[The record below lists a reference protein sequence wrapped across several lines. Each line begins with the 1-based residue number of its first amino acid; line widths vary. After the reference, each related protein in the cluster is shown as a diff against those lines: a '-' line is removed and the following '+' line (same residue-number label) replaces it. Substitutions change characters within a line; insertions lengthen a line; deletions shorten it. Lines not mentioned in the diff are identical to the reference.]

1 MADFKFDKPFMKV
14 FGKLNDALDELINDI
29 RHFKVSD
36 YEYGVCNSSYK
47 MRYISSQNVVDYID
61 MLARAFEKRMIE
73 TPGDIERFSVEAAKR
88 MIEDNESDSFASA
101 MPLGYTQDP
110 ATYENLSD
118 ILVGLR
124 NDCFNKSCYSQFDMT
139 QRHNEAMRDLQT
151 IVDLKFYTSMKS
163 LVNGL
168 PGVLK
173 SKGVIANSKGDISD
187 ILRESIEE
195 FIIFAYSV
203 NIITLSQIRDY
214 IVPIQTYEFV
224 EDENKNV
231 ITECSIMKTVDTDLK
246 LNLPYSINIRNLAL
260 SDNSMG
266 FKELRKAI
274 EYITRNPASPVAT
287 LLLQFLSKEKL
298 DDITSRTCDD
308 LRTVDRLIKNDRCFC
323 DCGSKEIQLGPNFKD
338 QLFDI
343 AYENQFIDG
352 SYRRGRQFH
361 GKATP
366 SPITDT
372 LNMVFKIFNGCG
384 CDLTTNEEIA
394 MNILRVSHAIK
405 HCAETYLNIA
415 NIDLLREVLA
425 IMGEIMTRDI
435 IMLVNNNTIVI
446 DYGKHRNETSGPP
459 SYLYTE
465 YFNFNENDD
474 DEFFMEDAT
483 NGTAPAAA
491 PPAPKPD
498 SAQSAQNAKPQ
509 GSNTAT
515 TNSATGKNKVEVT
528 YKNDKGEDKK
538 ATARFQRFLYWCRK
552 VLASIF
558 KKFNKDHAAEIKYV
572 SSHADLNK
580 KISEALAEGNGTFKI
595 NVNGLPQYKI
605 KLDEIKPQIAEAVDT
620 YLKPETDWDAAKF
633 EGMLYPVGKKNAQY
647 GPQIAKMANQNDKAV
662 AVSNMILYGQIEAP
676 QPHSG
681 PVTADIFNDLINNI
695 TNASNLVQKFVQE
708 DLVQPLANATEKV
721 QQKMN
726 IQIPDNADETNSK
739 AVQQKQR
746 AELIAKILTDTSNI
760 FATTSVNTLTKDFY
774 GISYETY
781 AKIVNAYKAQHKDD
795 QTQAQPAANNQAAA
809 TPAANTGG
817 ETPAATPAEG

>member
-29 RHFKVSD
+29 RHFKVSE

-47 MRYISSQNVVDYID
+47 MRYISSQNVVEYID

-88 MIEDNESDSFASA
+88 MIEENESDSFASA

-124 NDCFNKSCYSQFDMT
+124 NDCFNKSCYSQFDMS
-139 QRHNEAMRDLQT
+139 QRHNEALKDLQK

-214 IVPIQTYEFV
+214 IVPIQTYEFK

-231 ITECSIMKTVDTDLK
+231 ITECCLTKTCDTDLK

-260 SDNSMG
+260 SDNSTG

-274 EYITRNPASPVAT
+274 EYITRDPASPVAI
-287 LLLQFLSKEKL
+287 LLLQYLSKEKL
-298 DDITSRTCDD
+298 DDVTSRTCDD
-308 LRTVDRLIKNDRCFC
+308 MRTVDRLIKNDRCFC
-323 DCGSKEIQLGPNFKD
+323 DCATNKEIELGPNFKD

-352 SYRRGRQFH
+352 SYRRGKQFH

-405 HCAETYLNIA
+405 HCAETYFNIA
-415 NIDLLREVLA
+415 NIELLREVLA
-425 IMGEIMTRDI
+425 ILGEIMTRDI

-465 YFNFNENDD
+465 YFNFNEDD
-474 DEFFMEDAT
+474 DEFFMEVET

-498 SAQSAQNAKPQ
+498 SAQAAQNAKPQ

-528 YKNDKGEDKK
+528 YKNDKGEEKK
-538 ATARFQRFLYWCRK
+538 ATARFQRFKYWIRK
-552 VLASIF
+552 ILSSIF

-605 KLDEIKPQIAEAVDT
+605 QLDKIKPQITQTVDK
-620 YLKPETDWDAAKF
+620 YLDPKVQWDAAAF
-633 EGMLYPVGKKNAQY
+633 EGGLYPGENGA
-647 GPQIAKMANQNDKAV
+647 QIAKLANQNDKAV
-662 AVSNMILYGQIEAP
+662 AVSNMILYGQTTAP

-695 TNASNLVQKFVQE
+695 TNAANLVQKFVQE
-708 DLVQPLANATEKV
+708 DLVQPLTNATEKV
-721 QQKMN
+721 TQKMS
-726 IQIPDNADETNSK
+726 IQIPDNAADTNSE

-746 AELIAKILTDTSNI
+746 AELISKILTDTSNI

-795 QTQAQPAANNQAAA
+795 QAQPAAQTNNQAAA
-809 TPAANTGG
+809 TPAPANNNANAGG
-817 ETPAATPAEG
+817 TPVEGV

>member
-29 RHFKVSD
+29 RHFKVSE

-47 MRYISSQNVVDYID
+47 MRFISSQNVVDYID

-88 MIEDNESDSFASA
+88 MIEENESDSFASA

-139 QRHNEAMRDLQT
+139 QRHNEALRDLQK

-173 SKGVIANSKGDISD
+173 SNGIITNSKGDISE

-214 IVPIQTYEFV
+214 IVPIQTYEFK

-231 ITECSIMKTVDTDLK
+231 ITECCLTKTCDTDLK

-260 SDNSMG
+260 SDNSKG

-274 EYITRNPASPVAT
+274 EYITRDPASPVAT
-287 LLLQFLSKEKL
+287 LLLQYLSKEKL
-298 DDITSRTCDD
+298 DDITSRLCDD
-308 LRTVDRLIKNDRCFC
+308 MRTVDRLIKYNTYDPCINNNKA
-323 DCGSKEIQLGPNFKD
+323 DTETAIALGPNYKD
-338 QLFDI
+338 EI
-343 AYENQFIDG
+343 WSISYENQFIDG

-405 HCAETYLNIA
+405 QCAETYLNIE
-415 NIDLLREVLA
+415 NIELVREVLA

-465 YFNFNENDD
+465 YFNFDEDD
-474 DEFFMEDAT
+474 DMYFMEDVIP
-483 NGTAPAAA
+483 TAP
-491 PPAPKPD
+491 PTPKPD
-498 SAQSAQNAKPQ
+498 SAQTAQNAKPQ

-528 YKNDKGEDKK
+528 YKNDKGEEKK
-538 ATARFQRFLYWCRK
+538 ASARFQRLLYWIRK

-580 KISEALAEGNGTFKI
+580 KISEALADGNGTFKI

-605 KLDEIKPQIAEAVDT
+605 KLDEIKPQIAEAVKK
-620 YLKPETDWDAAKF
+620 YLNPKEEWKAAEF
-633 EGMLYPVGKKNAQY
+633 EGMLYPGKDGA
-647 GPQIAKMANQNDKAV
+647 QIAKLANQNDKAV
-662 AVSNMILYGQIEAP
+662 AVSNMILYGQTTAP

-695 TNASNLVQKFVQE
+695 TNAANLVQKFVQE
-708 DLVQPLANATEKV
+708 DLVQPLTNATSEV

-726 IQIPDNADETNSK
+726 IQIPDNAADTNSE

-746 AELIAKILTDTSNI
+746 AELISKILTDTSNI

-795 QTQAQPAANNQAAA
+795 QTQAQPAAQNAQTNNQPAAA
-809 TPAANTGG
+809 PTANPG
-817 ETPAATPAEG
+817 EGATEGA

>member
-1 MADFKFDKPFMKV
+1 
-14 FGKLNDALDELINDI
+14 
-29 RHFKVSD
+29 
-36 YEYGVCNSSYK
+36 
-47 MRYISSQNVVDYID
+47 
-61 MLARAFEKRMIE
+61 
-73 TPGDIERFSVEAAKR
+73 
-88 MIEDNESDSFASA
+88 
-101 MPLGYTQDP
+101 
-110 ATYENLSD
+110 
-118 ILVGLR
+118 
-124 NDCFNKSCYSQFDMT
+124 
-139 QRHNEAMRDLQT
+139 
-151 IVDLKFYTSMKS
+151 
-163 LVNGL
+163 
-168 PGVLK
+168 
-173 SKGVIANSKGDISD
+173 
-187 ILRESIEE
+187 
-195 FIIFAYSV
+195 
-203 NIITLSQIRDY
+203 
-214 IVPIQTYEFV
+214 
-224 EDENKNV
+224 
-231 ITECSIMKTVDTDLK
+231 
-246 LNLPYSINIRNLAL
+246 
-260 SDNSMG
+260 
-266 FKELRKAI
+266 
-274 EYITRNPASPVAT
+274 
-287 LLLQFLSKEKL
+287 
-298 DDITSRTCDD
+298 
-308 LRTVDRLIKNDRCFC
+308 
-323 DCGSKEIQLGPNFKD
+323 
-338 QLFDI
+338 
-343 AYENQFIDG
+343 
-352 SYRRGRQFH
+352 
-361 GKATP
+361 
-366 SPITDT
+366 
-372 LNMVFKIFNGCG
+372 
-384 CDLTTNEEIA
+384 

-474 DEFFMEDAT
+474 EFFMEDAT

-538 ATARFQRFLYWCRK
+538 ATARFQRFLYWIRK

-605 KLDEIKPQIAEAVDT
+605 KLDEIKPQIAETVKT
-620 YLKPETDWDAAKF
+620 YLNIKTPWDAAKF
-633 EGMLYPVGKKNAQY
+633 EGGLYPGKNGAE
-647 GPQIAKMANQNDKAV
+647 IAKLANQNDKAV
-662 AVSNMILYGQIEAP
+662 AVSNMILYGQTTAP

-708 DLVQPLANATEKV
+708 DLVQPLTNATSEV

-726 IQIPDNADETNSK
+726 IQIPDNAADTNSE

-809 TPAANTGG
+809 TPVANPGG